1 MCVCVCVC
9 VCVLIYKDLLSHH
22 FQFVIDCTE
31 SVFSF
36 QQVSGMVKADSRV
49 TLPITFTP
57 SAPINYYRR
66 ITCLVHNQVSIS
78 PFFSFPFLSLFYKK
92 KKKKK
97 VLETVGRRGKGRH
110 KVTK

>member
-1 MCVCVCVC
+1 MQKYACVC

-36 QQVSGMVKADSRV
+36 QQVSGVVKADSRV

-78 PFFSFPFLSLFYKK
+78 PFFSFLFLSLFLKK
-92 KKKKK
+92 KKF
-97 VLETVGRRGKGRH
+97 
-110 KVTK
+110 